1 MSISESQL
9 ETWSHIGAQVTA
21 KQTHESV
28 RNAIDSFKF
37 PEGIFYDKYLQGS
50 YKNDTNIYGDMDVD
64 LVVSLT
70 STFYNNLTPDQK
82 KQLGLTTASY
92 QFSDFKKDILSAL
105 FDYYDDRKVKE
116 KSKAIQ
122 VVKPTSTLNCDVV
135 VCAEYRFYTND
146 LSSYFEGITL
156 WTTDGI
162 QIVNYP
168 THHYKNGVSKHQNTN
183 SWYKPAIRI
192 FKNIRNN
199 LVDSKAITK
208 KDAPSYFIECLLY
221 NVPNN
226 LFGTNYNS
234 TTYNILDY
242 LGKSR
247 NNGLLEEFR
256 CQHDLYDLF
265 GTGNTQWN
273 LTDAKKFINEA
284 IGFWNDWS

>member
-37 PEGIFYDKYLQGS
+37 PDGVFYDKYLQGS

-70 STFYNNLTPDQK
+70 SSFYNNLTHDQK
-82 KQLGLTTASY
+82 KLLGLTSASY
-92 QFSDFKKDILSAL
+92 NFSDFRKDVLSAL
-105 FDYYDDRKVKE
+105 NDWYDNRKINVRN
-116 KSKAIQ
+116 KAIQ
-122 VVKPTSTLNCDVV
+122 VIKPTGALNCDVV

-146 LSSYFEGITL
+146 LSSYSEGITF
-156 WTTDGI
+156 WTTGGT
-162 QIVNYP
+162 QIINYP
-168 THHYKNGVSKHQNTN
+168 THHYNNGVSKHQATS
-183 SWYKPAIRI
+183 SWYKHAIRI
-192 FKNIRNN
+192 FKNIRNQ
-199 LVDSKAITK
+199 LVDSEVIPRNE
-208 KDAPSYFIECLLY
+208 APSYFIECLLY

-226 LFGTNYNS
+226 LYGTNYYN

-242 LGKSR
+242 LGNSR
-247 NNGLLEEFR
+247 NNGLLEKFM

-265 GTGNTQWN
+265 GMGDTQWN
-273 LTDAKKFINEA
+273 LNDAKKFISEA

>member
-28 RNAIDSFKF
+28 RNAIDSCKF
-37 PEGIFYDKYLQGS
+37 PDGILYDKYLQGS

-116 KSKAIQ
+116 KNKALQ
-122 VVKPTSTLNCDVV
+122 VVKPTGTLNCDVV
-135 VCAEYRFYTND
+135 VCAEYRFYTDN
-146 LSSYFEGITL
+146 LSSYYEGITF
-156 WTTDGI
+156 WTADGI
-162 QIVNYP
+162 QVINYP
-168 THHYKNGVSKHQNTN
+168 DYHYNNGVSKHQSTN
-183 SWYKPAIRI
+183 SWYKPTIRV

-199 LVDSKAITK
+199 LVDKQAITK
-208 KDAPSYFIECLLY
+208 KEAPSYFIECLLY

-226 LFGTNYNS
+226 LFGTNHYN

-242 LGKSR
+242 IGKSR
-247 NNGLLEEFR
+247 NNGLIEKFR

-273 LTDAKKFINEA
+273 LIDAKKFINEA